1 MLEKENQDLRRQ
13 LAETE
18 VQRDAAETH
27 AVFASRQAAVAQY
40 KLNKTKEKTTGK
52 STRFPTSSRVVTSQ
66 QGRDEAK
73 KYEDSRKKK
82 QDAAQKKK
90 QAKKTKERE
99 DLTMTF
105 TGSLSSKNKTELGD
119 LAAALDIPSEGLTV
133 SKLREDISQ
142 YFMEHPDM
150 KLDERY
156 LGIFSRS
163 RKRPVPAE
171 TEDEM
176 LPAHA
181 SIPEP
186 PPPAQRRR
194 LNTAA
199 PADPPSPTFES
210 DQRPISYMQTYP
222 ASASFS
228 STTGIG
234 SYQQA
239 TSSTYQSQPLSYYNP
254 YVHLRDPLHRQHSS
268 FPSSS
273 GPDNDVRASYMYPSS
288 YTYHQ

>member
-1 MLEKENQDLRRQ
+1 
-13 LAETE
+13 
-18 VQRDAAETH
+18 
-27 AVFASRQAAVAQY
+27 
-40 KLNKTKEKTTGK
+40 
-52 STRFPTSSRVVTSQ
+52 
-66 QGRDEAK
+66 
-73 KYEDSRKKK
+73 
-82 QDAAQKKK
+82 
-90 QAKKTKERE
+90 
-99 DLTMTF
+99 MTF

-176 LPAHA
+176 PPAHT

-186 PPPAQRRR
+186 PPRAQRRR

-199 PADPPSPTFES
+199 PTDSPLSTFES
-210 DQRPISYMQTYP
+210 DQRPISYMQMHPVST
-222 ASASFS
+222 SFP
-228 STTGIG
+228 STTGIN
-234 SYQQA
+234 SHQQA

-254 YVHLRDPLHRQHSS
+254 YVHLGDPLHRQHSS
-268 FPSSS
+268 FPNSS
-273 GPDNDVRASYMYPSS
+273 GPDSDVRASYMYPRS